1 MDAQLERLYST
12 TGRPSIAPERLLR
25 ATRLMILFSIRS
37 ERQSM
42 ERQKITLG
50 ADTRYQDE
58 RFVQDLRDREAA
70 PHIGE
75 YTQGV
80 IGARTA

>member
-1 MDAQLERLYST
+1 
-12 TGRPSIAPERLLR
+12 
-25 ATRLMILFSIRS
+25 
-37 ERQSM
+37 M
-42 ERQKITLG
+42 EQQRITLG